1 MTRMTKLLFLPGIW
15 LLLLLAGTESAPKTT
30 TTATEEPP
38 EKQPK
43 ALVRD
48 EATLPPKTTTKW
60 HEKPLVRN
68 EPTLPPKT
76 TTKWHEKPH
85 EKLQQRQITNCSVST
100 GRIVASSGT
109 IGIGSIGG
117 NYNDNEYCVWEIE
130 VPEGLIIRFT
140 WEYFELEGPESWCPY
155 DYVDISDYET
165 GDSLTGRVCGSSIP
179 RSVRSRSNIVRVT
192 FNSDYSVTY
201 QGFGLR
207 FEASSDVYET
217 TETTTTT
224 TWLPQTSCSVDT
236 GRIVE
241 SSGEIGIGSIG
252 GSYNNNEYCVWEIEV
267 PEGLTIR
274 FTWEYFDLEG
284 PSSWCPYD
292 YVDIS
297 DYETGVSRAGR
308 ICGSNIPRTIRSRSN
323 LVRVTFSSDYSVTL
337 QGFKLQFEA
346 VSGPYETSVPAETTT
361 SAGWY
366 ETQLPQGSCSVDT
379 GRLEAT
385 SGEIGIGSENGS
397 YNNYEYCVWEIQV
410 PDGMKVEF
418 QWDYFSLEGPSSYC
432 PYDYVDISE
441 YATGESLTGRICG
454 SEIPPSVTSQSNL
467 VVVTFISDGSVTLT
481 GFRLNFL
488 AVPGGAIST

>member
-38 EKQPK
+38 EKHPK

-100 GRIVASSGT
+100 GRIVASSGAV
-109 IGIGSIGG
+109 GIGSIGG

-155 DYVDISDYET
+155 DYVDISDYAT

-179 RSVRSRSNIVRVT
+179 RSVRSRSNTVRVT
-192 FNSDYSVTY
+192 FSSDISVTF

-224 TWLPQTSCSVDT
+224 WPPQTSCSVDT
-236 GRIVE
+236 GNCCLTSRGISTDFFTCIVNCYT
-241 SSGEIGIGSIG
+241 SIFRYYL
-252 GSYNNNEYCVWEIEV
+252 SCKITYN
-267 PEGLTIR
+267 
-274 FTWEYFDLEG
+274 
-284 PSSWCPYD
+284 S
-292 YVDIS
+292 
-297 DYETGVSRAGR
+297 
-308 ICGSNIPRTIRSRSN
+308 
-323 LVRVTFSSDYSVTL
+323 
-337 QGFKLQFEA
+337 K
-346 VSGPYETSVPAETTT
+346 
-361 SAGWY
+361 
-366 ETQLPQGSCSVDT
+366 
-379 GRLEAT
+379 
-385 SGEIGIGSENGS
+385 
-397 YNNYEYCVWEIQV
+397 
-410 PDGMKVEF
+410 
-418 QWDYFSLEGPSSYC
+418 
-432 PYDYVDISE
+432 
-441 YATGESLTGRICG
+441 
-454 SEIPPSVTSQSNL
+454 
-467 VVVTFISDGSVTLT
+467 
-481 GFRLNFL
+481 FRL
-488 AVPGGAIST
+488 